1 MTYLGTSKCPG
12 ELHIK
17 SRAPNATTPT
27 PATKRHYQTIPTP
40 KTKVAAMQRAMFL
53 RSLRLAIPRATPT
66 RSLSTITRSRP
77 TTHPQYTRSAS
88 HASPNYVR
96 WLSSKSVADEKI
108 EEITEL
114 YATAQDEFEIAMEE
128 TEKQTVYA
136 EEDRTAAREELTKVQ
151 EAYKAV
157 VEGPDSEL
165 ASEVKRRI
173 GQRIREL
180 EQGVAA
186 MEEVAQNQ
194 D

>member
-1 MTYLGTSKCPG
+1 MTYLGTFEVSFTSSP
-12 ELHIK
+12 EHQSNSIYT
-17 SRAPNATTPT
+17 S
-27 PATKRHYQTIPTP
+27 YQALYSNYIHALQQ
-40 KTKVAAMQRAMFL
+40 KVVAAMQRAMFL

-157 VEGPDSEL
+157 VEGHDSEL